1 MKALDGESSRPSLRI
16 LVVEDEFFVA
26 EHISLTLE
34 SLGYAVVGPVP
45 TIAAAIALIGSEAPD
60 GALLD
65 ANLGGKSSAPIAA
78 ELVARSIPFIVVTG
92 YGHFKLTTA
101 DLESAPRV
109 SKPFSTDDL
118 AAKLAGVL
126 AR

>member
-1 MKALDGESSRPSLRI
+1 MKALASGSSCPGVRI
-16 LVVEDEFFVA
+16 LVVEDEFLVA
-26 EHISLTLE
+26 QHISFTLE

-45 TIAAAIALIGSEAPD
+45 TIDAAIALIGSEAPD
-60 GALLD
+60 CALLD
-65 ANLGGKSSAPIAA
+65 AHLGGTSSAPIAA

-101 DLESAPRV
+101 DLEDAPRV